1 MENSAHLYATSVP
14 LVIDIEFSRCISVR
28 CCFDNMNNIVFK
40 TICTRYSHK
49 VLDLCLLKVNRNN
62 FMKTTCV
69 GLKRDIS
76 CSYFENMNHVVQCV
90 IY

>member
-1 MENSAHLYATSVP
+1 MKVIYRLLNFVQLGAALYCSSP
-14 LVIDIEFSRCISVR
+14 S
-28 CCFDNMNNIVFK
+28 NIY
-40 TICTRYSHK
+40 TRNSHK
-49 VLDLCLLKVNRNN
+49 FADVCLLKVNRNN